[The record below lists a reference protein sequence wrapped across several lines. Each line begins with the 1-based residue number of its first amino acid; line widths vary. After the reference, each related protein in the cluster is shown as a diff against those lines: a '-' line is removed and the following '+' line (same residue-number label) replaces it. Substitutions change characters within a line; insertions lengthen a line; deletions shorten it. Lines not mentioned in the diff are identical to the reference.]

1 MTASK
6 SDGDSKVDEPVI
18 GRRQQGIA
26 ERRRKLV
33 RAAGEL
39 IVEKENGNFSM
50 PELAARAGVSL
61 ATPYNLFGSKAA
73 VLSHLL
79 EGQVR
84 GFYRDSPWL
93 QDPQPVARVLAAV
106 ERLVSVYASQP
117 LFFQNLVRALYGL
130 APGEQGQVP
139 FPAGAHLV
147 QPLVQSLAR
156 DGWLT
161 ADVPIAVVEIT
172 LTRLFDAT
180 FERCALQSWSPERLR
195 ADLRASFAL
204 VFAGLLGPD
213 HRDRLV
219 QAMTQVRAD

>member
-1 MTASK
+1 MTAGE
-6 SDGDSKVDEPVI
+6 SDGDSKSGMPAI

-73 VLSHLL
+73 VLSQLL

-84 GFYRDSPWL
+84 GFYRDSLWL
-93 QDPQPVARVLAAV
+93 QDPQPVSRVLAAV
-106 ERLVSVYASQP
+106 DRLVQVYASQP
-117 LFFQNLVRALYGL
+117 VFFQNLVRALYGL
-130 APGEQGQVP
+130 PPGEQGQIP

-147 QPLVQSLAR
+147 QPLVESLAR
-156 DGWLT
+156 DGWL
-161 ADVPIAVVEIT
+161 ARDVPVAVVEIT
-172 LTRLFDAT
+172 LTRLFDAI
-180 FERCALQSWSPERLR
+180 FERCALQSWSADRLR
-195 ADLRASFAL
+195 IDLSASFAL

-213 HRDRLV
+213 HRDEL
-219 QAMTQVRAD
+219 VRAMGQTNAD